1 MADPHIKSPMDFLD
15 NLTVI
20 IYRAGFV
27 IAALAILVMSWYP
40 DLSLTFILI
49 AATCCASSLHIYL
62 KSFRLLFQ
70 FATWIGLLFYI
81 NHYPALAL
89 GGALLTLGGLCF
101 KEYFCFR
108 VPFLNLQP
116 IFVACLWFSWVL
128 NNLIALRIFS
138 IISGVL
144 LLVLAIQKWRMPLHF
159 DIGDKVNLGKNS
171 YATFLQSTADSY
183 MECLA
188 K

>member
-20 IYRAGFV
+20 IYRSGFV
-27 IAALAILVMSWYP
+27 IAALAIIAMSWYP

-101 KEYFCFR
+101 KEYFC
-108 VPFLNLQP
+108 
-116 IFVACLWFSWVL
+116 
-128 NNLIALRIFS
+128 
-138 IISGVL
+138 
-144 LLVLAIQKWRMPLHF
+144 LLVVFMGVK
-159 DIGDKVNLGKNS
+159 
-171 YATFLQSTADSY
+171 
-183 MECLA
+183 
-188 K
+188 

>member
-15 NLTVI
+15 NLTVT
-20 IYRAGFV
+20 IYRTGFM
-27 IAALAILVMSWYP
+27 IAALAILAMSWYP

-89 GGALLTLGGLCF
+89 GGALLNLGGLCF

-108 VPFLNLQP
+108 VPLLNLQP

-159 DIGDKVNLGKNS
+159 DIGDKTK
-171 YATFLQSTADSY
+171 YQI
-183 MECLA
+183 
-188 K
+188 